1 MTRIEFFS
9 PGASPGG
16 PLRSTR
22 QLLLAPCL
30 CLCSSCQSYSQG
42 GSLPTG
48 HESNSLLPSP
58 SLATG
63 LSSGRLSWPWLAQ
76 FVFWT
81 AFAFPRVLTQ
91 WGAYSSG
98 KNQLLPAFEAP
109 SSGMTDCSASMRH
122 FLPSG
127 FVALLKLCLLH
138 RCLQLLL
145 FGCLFLIFAW
155 LFVY

>member
-1 MTRIEFFS
+1 MSSS
-9 PGASPGG
+9 PPEL
-16 PLRSTR
+16 PLGDPSDPQDRSCW
-22 QLLLAPCL
+22 LLVSAFAPPVNHTVKGVHFPL
-30 CLCSSCQSYSQG
+30 L
-42 GSLPTG
+42 
-48 HESNSLLPSP
+48 NSLLPSP

-63 LSSGRLSWPWLAQ
+63 LSSGRLSWTWLAQ

-81 AFAFPRVLTQ
+81 AFAFPHVLTQ

-98 KNQLLPAFEAP
+98 KNQLLPVFEAP
-109 SSGMTDCSASMRH
+109 SSGMTDCSASTRH